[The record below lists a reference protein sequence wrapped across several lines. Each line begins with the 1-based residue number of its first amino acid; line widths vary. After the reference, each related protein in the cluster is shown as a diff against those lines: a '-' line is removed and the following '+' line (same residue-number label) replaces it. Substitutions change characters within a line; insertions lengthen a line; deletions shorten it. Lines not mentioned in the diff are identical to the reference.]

1 MSNIHDLIGRE
12 KQKLTAESQAELQEL
27 AMIYEKPG
35 LEEDLV
41 MKIKEDHA
49 CDGAKENWICS

>member
-1 MSNIHDLIGRE
+1 LSNIHDRIGRE
-12 KQKLTAESQAELQEL
+12 KQELTAEPQAELQEL
-27 AMIYEKPG
+27 ALIHEKPG

-49 CDGAKENWICS
+49 CDVAKENWICS